1 MEGVELYE
9 WDTIIIEGKARAIAP
24 RQEFFLRSDGVYEP
38 AWAPVFYNP
47 VMEHNRSVTVLLL
60 TALFNGGGFFF
71 IEPLAGTGVRSIRI
85 ALEAGGMG
93 IANDLEPLSYRYI
106 VRNIALND
114 LCNVIE
120 AYNYDANS
128 LMNSV
133 RNSGVV
139 VDFIDLDPYGSPM
152 PFIEEAAH
160 SIGRGGV
167 IAVTATDTAT
177 LNCNHPEAC
186 RRRYG
191 AWCKRVDFSKEMGLR
206 ILVGSIIRASAAK
219 DVALKPLIAYYKD
232 YYYRAF
238 FRADKSAGRADEL
251 LENIGYIKY
260 DESTLNREYLASLEI
275 EECDKHLVI
284 GPLWIGSLIDADI
297 IGRAI
302 ASMSERRLPIDN
314 RIAEFLEKLLI
325 EYEISTPYYRLDKLC
340 KVAEVNMPQRSKI
353 IEALEELGYKASAT
367 HFDPRGIRTNAPIN
381 EILCTLK
388 KSQLSNQ

>member
-1 MEGVELYE
+1 MEDIELYE
-9 WDTIIIEGKARAIAP
+9 WDTIIIEGRAKVIVP
-24 RQEFFLRSDGVYEP
+24 RQEFFLRSNGIYEP

-60 TALFNGGGFFF
+60 TALFNEGEFFF

-85 ALEAGGMG
+85 ALEAGGVG

-106 VRNIALND
+106 TRNIALNG
-114 LCNVIE
+114 LRNIIE
-120 AYNYDANS
+120 AYNCDANS
-128 LMNSV
+128 LMNSI

-139 VDFIDLDPYGSPM
+139 VEFIDLDTYGSPM

-186 RRRYG
+186 LRKYG

-251 LENIGYIKY
+251 LKNIGYIKY
-260 DESTLNREYLASLEI
+260 DKNTLSREYLTNSEI
-275 EECDKHLVI
+275 ERVCEKHLII
-284 GPLWIGSLIDADI
+284 GPLWISELIDAGI
-297 IGRAI
+297 IERALTSI
-302 ASMSERRLPIDN
+302 SERRLHIDE
-314 RIAEFLEKLLI
+314 RIVDFLRELLI
-325 EYEISTPYYRLDKLC
+325 EYEINTPYYRLDKLC
-340 KVAEVNMPQRSKI
+340 KVAEVNMPQRSRI
-353 IEALEELGYKASAT
+353 VEALKELGYKASVT
-367 HFDPRGIRTNAPIN
+367 HFDSRGIRNNAPLYK
-381 EILCTLK
+381 ILSTLK
-388 KSQLSNQ
+388 KISAQ

>member
-1 MEGVELYE
+1 MEDIELYE
-9 WDTIIIEGKARAIAP
+9 WDTIIIEGRAKVIVP
-24 RQEFFLRSDGVYEP
+24 RQEFFLRSNGIYEP

-60 TALFNGGGFFF
+60 TALFNEGEFFF

-85 ALEAGGMG
+85 ALEAGGVG

-106 VRNIALND
+106 TRNIALNG
-114 LCNVIE
+114 LRNIIE
-120 AYNYDANS
+120 AYNCDANS
-128 LMNSV
+128 LMNSI

-186 RRRYG
+186 LRKYG

-251 LENIGYIKY
+251 LKNIGYIKY
-260 DESTLNREYLASLEI
+260 DKNTLSREYLTNSEI
-275 EECDKHLVI
+275 ERVCEKHLII
-284 GPLWIGSLIDADI
+284 GPLWISELIDAGI
-297 IGRAI
+297 IERALTSI
-302 ASMSERRLPIDN
+302 SERRLHIDE
-314 RIAEFLEKLLI
+314 RIVDFLRELLI
-325 EYEISTPYYRLDKLC
+325 EYEINTPYYRLDKLC
-340 KVAEVNMPQRSKI
+340 KVAEVNMPQRSRI
-353 IEALEELGYKASAT
+353 VEALKELGYKASVT
-367 HFDPRGIRTNAPIN
+367 HFDSRGIRTNAPLN
-381 EILCTLK
+381 EILSTLK
-388 KSQLSNQ
+388 KISAQ

>member
-1 MEGVELYE
+1 MEDIELYE
-9 WDTIIIEGKARAIAP
+9 WDTIIIEGRAKVIVP
-24 RQEFFLRSDGVYEP
+24 RQEFFLRSNGIYEP

-60 TALFNGGGFFF
+60 TALFNEGEFFF

-85 ALEAGGMG
+85 ALEAGGVG

-106 VRNIALND
+106 TRNIALNG
-114 LCNVIE
+114 LRNIIE
-120 AYNYDANS
+120 AYNCDANS
-128 LMNSV
+128 LMNSI

-186 RRRYG
+186 LRKYG

-251 LENIGYIKY
+251 LKNIGYIKY
-260 DESTLNREYLASLEI
+260 DKNTLSREYLTNSEI
-275 EECDKHLVI
+275 ERVCEKHLII
-284 GPLWIGSLIDADI
+284 GPLWISELIDAGI
-297 IGRAI
+297 IERALTSI
-302 ASMSERRLPIDN
+302 SERRLPIDE
-314 RIAEFLEKLLI
+314 RIVDFLRELLI
-325 EYEISTPYYRLDKLC
+325 EYEINTPYYRLDKLC
-340 KVAEVNMPQRSKI
+340 KVAEVNMPQRSRI
-353 IEALEELGYKASAT
+353 VEALKELGYKASVT
-367 HFDPRGIRTNAPIN
+367 HFDSRGIRTNAPLN
-381 EILCTLK
+381 EILSTLK
-388 KSQLSNQ
+388 KISAQ